1 MDMKVLGDKM
11 LLLDE
16 RKLLVE
22 YGKKLIEKN
31 LTKGTSGNLSI
42 FNREKKLFAITPSG
56 IDYYNTKIEDIVIMD
71 LDGNVVEGN
80 KKPSSEHNLHRIFYK
95 NRVDIDSIVHAHTVY
110 STVLSCLRIDL
121 PAVHYMIAPAGK
133 DVRCAEYATFGTEE
147 LAVNAYNAMI
157 DRKAVLLANHGVLTG
172 GSSISEAF
180 SILEDIEYVSELY
193 IKAKNIGEP
202 IIIDDREM
210 NVITEKFKTYGQ
222 K

>member
-1 MDMKVLGDKM
+1 MKVLGDKM

-16 RKLLVE
+16 KKLLVE

-56 IDYYNTKIEDIVIMD
+56 IDYFKTELEDIVVMD
-71 LDGNVVEGN
+71 LNGNVVEGN
-80 KKPSSEHNLHRIFYK
+80 KKPSSEHNLHRIFYA
-95 NRVDIDSIVHAHTVY
+95 NRDDIDAIVHAHTVY
-110 STVLSCLRIDL
+110 STVLSCMRMSL
-121 PAVHYMIAPAGK
+121 PAVHYMIASAGK
-133 DVRCAEYATFGTEE
+133 DIRCAEYATFGTEE
-147 LAVNAYNAMI
+147 LAENAFNAMA

-172 GSSISEAF
+172 GRNISEAF
-180 SILEDIEYVSELY
+180 SVLEDVEYVSELY
-193 IKAKNIGEP
+193 IKAKIIGDP

-210 NVITEKFKTYGQ
+210 NVITEKFKSYGQ

>member
-1 MDMKVLGDKM
+1 MKVLGDKM

-16 RKLLVE
+16 KKLLVE

-56 IDYYNTKIEDIVIMD
+56 IDYFKTELEDIVVMD
-71 LDGNVVEGN
+71 LHGNVVKGN
-80 KKPSSEHNLHRIFYK
+80 KKPSSEHNLHRIFYA
-95 NRVDIDSIVHAHTVY
+95 NRDDIDAIVHAHTVY
-110 STVLSCLRIDL
+110 STVLSCMRMSL
-121 PAVHYMIAPAGK
+121 PAVHYMIASAGK
-133 DVRCAEYATFGTEE
+133 DIRCAEYATFGTEE
-147 LAVNAYNAMI
+147 LAENAFNAMV

-172 GSSISEAF
+172 GRNISEAF
-180 SILEDIEYVSELY
+180 SVLEDVEYVSELY
-193 IKAKNIGEP
+193 LKAKIIGDP

-210 NVITEKFKTYGQ
+210 NVITEKFKNYGQ

>member
-16 RKLLVE
+16 KKLLVE

-56 IDYYNTKIEDIVIMD
+56 IDYFKTELEDIVVMD
-71 LDGNVVEGN
+71 LNGNVVEGN
-80 KKPSSEHNLHRIFYK
+80 KKPSSEHNLHRIFYA
-95 NRVDIDSIVHAHTVY
+95 NRDDIDAIVHAHTVY
-110 STVLSCLRIDL
+110 STVLSCMRMSL
-121 PAVHYMIAPAGK
+121 PAVHYMIASAGK
-133 DVRCAEYATFGTEE
+133 DIRCAEYATFGTEE
-147 LAVNAYNAMI
+147 LAENAFNAMA

-172 GSSISEAF
+172 GRNISEAF
-180 SILEDIEYVSELY
+180 SVLEDVEYVSELY
-193 IKAKNIGEP
+193 IKAKIIGDP

-210 NVITEKFKTYGQ
+210 NVITEKFKSYGQ

>member
-1 MDMKVLGDKM
+1 M

-42 FNREKKLFAITPSG
+42 FNRKEKLFAITPSG
-56 IDYYNTKIEDIVIMD
+56 IDYFKTELEDVVVMD

-80 KKPSSEHNLHRIFYK
+80 KKPSSEHNLHRIFYA
-95 NRVDIDSIVHAHTVY
+95 NRDDIDAIVHAHTVY
-110 STVLSCLRIDL
+110 STVLSCMRMSL
-121 PAVHYMIAPAGK
+121 PAVHYMIASAGK
-133 DVRCAEYATFGTEE
+133 DIRCAEYATFGTEE
-147 LAVNAYNAMI
+147 LAENAFNAMA

-172 GSSISEAF
+172 GRNISEAF
-180 SILEDIEYVSELY
+180 SVLEDVEYVSELY
-193 IKAKNIGEP
+193 LKAKIIGDP

-210 NVITEKFKTYGQ
+210 NVITEKFKSYGQ

>member
-1 MDMKVLGDKM
+1 MAMKVLGDKM

-16 RKLLVE
+16 RALLVE

-42 FNREKKLFAITPSG
+42 FDREKKLFAITPSG
-56 IDYYNTKIEDIVIMD
+56 IDYFKTQIEDIVIMD
-71 LDGNVVEGN
+71 LNGNVVEGA
-80 KKPSSEHNLHRIFYK
+80 KKPSSEYNLHRIFYE
-95 NRVDIDSIVHAHTVY
+95 NRNDIDSIVHAHTVY
-110 STVLSCLRIDL
+110 STVLSCLRVDL
-121 PAVHYMIAPAGK
+121 PAVHYMIVSAGK
-133 DVRCAEYATFGTEE
+133 DIRCAEYATFGTEE
-147 LAVNAYNAMI
+147 LAKNAYNAMI

-193 IKAKNIGEP
+193 IKSKNTGEP

-210 NVITEKFKTYGQ
+210 DKIIEKFKTYGQ